1 MAEVLVTESS
11 SDGESGYDWSP
22 RRRLGEKRKRR
33 WRRPPAEPP
42 EIIDLTGDDI
52 TVIDLTGTE
61 DDMISPLHDS
71 YSAIQDLK
79 HSTPVSMHSV
89 CCPKILTT
97 KSAENKVDVPISMW
111 DRDCELPSP
120 QEDAIKKQPLFQCS
134 SCPIIPSYGGDS
146 ENSSHTTYNSDL
158 GSLGS
163 PQVGSDVFSF
173 SSTPSSSEC
182 QAPLDCVDEV
192 PGAGLSVE
200 EPSPQHSP
208 LHQRHSPSPI
218 PSCSPMST
226 SPPLAEANQ
235 HFLEANN
242 PAPNAVK
249 SDVWA
254 PAKQIDI
261 KVWLKTLQYFQGVPV
276 HHPFFQNVVQE
287 KDAEQKKQPIP
298 SRKLSMVF
306 STIEEKFFQGTL
318 DFLMDYVTSQHYPP
332 KEITSCVIRQILLSS
347 DQQDVQQETQKDAYM
362 LLMKIQS
369 LHPARADTVVWDWL
383 LLRVVIEEQEGKFP
397 GRLLFLQYVIQ
408 TLEDDFQRMAR
419 IGTLHKS
426 IAKAVLSCDHCF
438 DNVKEVIEWL
448 VAAVMGI
455 RVTQYRRHVQK
466 TIPSLETSRA
476 MSSSSVPGL
485 HLNQTAQTDD
495 VIPQFQSQTEV
506 AFLQR
511 MLSIAIE
518 VDKSPNC
525 STSKIVDN
533 VFYSWLNI
541 PKRCHREAFLS
552 SMECHLLRCKVL
564 ELVFYHSCREAPDL
578 RPLSLK
584 KILHFLKHCSLQ
596 LTYQDNEAT
605 WQRWDEM
612 LHQLTLLLLS
622 YRRVVLGHL
631 RSSVCE
637 RVNLIIKAARPKLQ
651 ISDLVERDSVECDIE
666 DFQNILSLTLGQP
679 LPQPIKEKTELLQ
692 ELLLAA
698 MN

>member
-1 MAEVLVTESS
+1 
-11 SDGESGYDWSP
+11 
-22 RRRLGEKRKRR
+22 
-33 WRRPPAEPP
+33 
-42 EIIDLTGDDI
+42 
-52 TVIDLTGTE
+52 
-61 DDMISPLHDS
+61 MISPLHDS

-192 PGAGLSVE
+192 PGAGPSVE

-287 KDAEQKKQPIP
+287 KDAEQVIDGRDQCFRSLNKKRWKEPGCTRK
-298 SRKLSMVF
+298 SRNEVMQAEMSN
-306 STIEEKFFQGTL
+306 INQG
-318 DFLMDYVTSQHYPP
+318 
-332 KEITSCVIRQILLSS
+332 
-347 DQQDVQQETQKDAYM
+347 
-362 LLMKIQS
+362 
-369 LHPARADTVVWDWL
+369 
-383 LLRVVIEEQEGKFP
+383 
-397 GRLLFLQYVIQ
+397 
-408 TLEDDFQRMAR
+408 
-419 IGTLHKS
+419 
-426 IAKAVLSCDHCF
+426 
-438 DNVKEVIEWL
+438 
-448 VAAVMGI
+448 
-455 RVTQYRRHVQK
+455 
-466 TIPSLETSRA
+466 
-476 MSSSSVPGL
+476 
-485 HLNQTAQTDD
+485 
-495 VIPQFQSQTEV
+495 
-506 AFLQR
+506 
-511 MLSIAIE
+511 
-518 VDKSPNC
+518 
-525 STSKIVDN
+525 
-533 VFYSWLNI
+533 
-541 PKRCHREAFLS
+541 S
-552 SMECHLLRCKVL
+552 SM
-564 ELVFYHSCREAPDL
+564 F
-578 RPLSLK
+578 
-584 KILHFLKHCSLQ
+584 
-596 LTYQDNEAT
+596 
-605 WQRWDEM
+605 
-612 LHQLTLLLLS
+612 
-622 YRRVVLGHL
+622 
-631 RSSVCE
+631 
-637 RVNLIIKAARPKLQ
+637 NLIVGLTALHRF
-651 ISDLVERDSVECDIE
+651 DSFTNKHV
-666 DFQNILSLTLGQP
+666 
-679 LPQPIKEKTELLQ
+679 
-692 ELLLAA
+692 
-698 MN
+698 